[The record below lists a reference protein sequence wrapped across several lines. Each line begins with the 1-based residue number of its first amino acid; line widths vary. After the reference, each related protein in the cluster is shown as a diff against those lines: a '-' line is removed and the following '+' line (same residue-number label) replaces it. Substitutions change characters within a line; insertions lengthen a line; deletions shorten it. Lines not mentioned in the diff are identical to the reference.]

1 MTVLQVGIR
10 EDAVD
15 EEQHCT
21 GKDEVVQASPD
32 RAANTRSQERRDKD
46 SRRSIARPHQQ
57 D

>member
-15 EEQHCT
+15 EEQHCS
-21 GKDEVVQASPD
+21 GKDEVVQASSD

-46 SRRSIARPHQQ
+46 QQ
-57 D
+57 KKV